1 MKAHLIL
8 GIGLSLALAA
18 CGDKEVEYDASGIFE
33 TTEIIVSAQTA
44 GELTALTAEE
54 GRTVEAG
61 EKLGCV
67 DTVQLA
73 LKKRQLS
80 ASLTATDSKRLDRK
94 RQVAALRQQI
104 DNLQREK
111 ARFSELL
118 KADAATEKQVDELDY
133 QIAILQRQQEATEE
147 QINSSN
153 SSLDGQSSGIEAQLA
168 QVEDQIR
175 KSVAASPIKGT
186 ILAKY
191 AEPGEYVVPGKP
203 LFKVADISRMK
214 LRAYLTADQLT
225 TLKIGQKV
233 TVYADQG
240 KTDRKAYEGTV
251 VWIADEAEFTP
262 KTIQTREE
270 RANLVY
276 AVKIAVSNDGLIK
289 RGMYGDVK
297 F

>member
-8 GIGLSLALAA
+8 GFGFSLALAA

-61 EKLGCV
+61 ERLGCV

-133 QIAILQRQQEATEE
+133 QIAILQRQLEATEE

>member
-8 GIGLSLALAA
+8 GIGLFLALAA

-133 QIAILQRQQEATEE
+133 QIAILQRQLEATEE

>member
-118 KADAATEKQVDELDY
+118 KADAATEKQVDELGY
-133 QIAILQRQQEATEE
+133 QIAILQRQLEATEE

-153 SSLDGQSSGIEAQLA
+153 SSLDGQGSGIEAQLA

>member
-54 GRTVEAG
+54 GRTVEAS

-133 QIAILQRQQEATEE
+133 QIAILQRQLEATEE

-175 KSVAASPIKGT
+175 KSVTASPIKGT

>member
-8 GIGLSLALAA
+8 GIGFSLALAA

-61 EKLGCV
+61 ERLGCV

>member
-8 GIGLSLALAA
+8 GFGFSLALAA

-133 QIAILQRQQEATEE
+133 QIAILQRQLEATEE

-175 KSVAASPIKGT
+175 KSVAASPIKGI

>member
-133 QIAILQRQQEATEE
+133 QIAILQRQLEATEE

-276 AVKIAVSNDGLIK
+276 TVKIAVSNDGLIK

>member
-8 GIGLSLALAA
+8 GFGLSLALAA

-61 EKLGCV
+61 ERLGCV

-118 KADAATEKQVDELDY
+118 KADAATEKQVDELEY
-133 QIAILQRQQEATEE
+133 QIAILQRQLEATEE

>member
-61 EKLGCV
+61 ERLGCV

-133 QIAILQRQQEATEE
+133 QIAILLRQLEATEE

>member
-8 GIGLSLALAA
+8 GFGLSLALAA

-133 QIAILQRQQEATEE
+133 QSAILQRQLEATEE

-240 KTDRKAYEGTV
+240 KTDRKAYEGIV

>member
-8 GIGLSLALAA
+8 GFGLSLALAA

-61 EKLGCV
+61 ERLGCV

-153 SSLDGQSSGIEAQLA
+153 SSLDGQSSGIEAQPA

-233 TVYADQG
+233 TIYADQG

>member
-133 QIAILQRQQEATEE
+133 QIAILQRQLEATEE

-175 KSVAASPIKGT
+175 KSVTASPIKGT

>member
-44 GELTALTAEE
+44 GELTALTVEE

-133 QIAILQRQQEATEE
+133 QIAILQRQLEATEE

>member
-8 GIGLSLALAA
+8 GFGLSLALAA

-133 QIAILQRQQEATEE
+133 QIAILQRQLEATEE

-240 KTDRKAYEGTV
+240 KTDRKTYEGTV

>member
-133 QIAILQRQQEATEE
+133 QIAILQRQLEATEE

-225 TLKIGQKV
+225 ALKIGQKV

>member
-1 MKAHLIL
+1 MKAHFIL

-133 QIAILQRQQEATEE
+133 QIAILQRQLEATEE

-175 KSVAASPIKGT
+175 KSVAASPIKGI

-203 LFKVADISRMK
+203 LFKMADISRMK

>member
-8 GIGLSLALAA
+8 GIGFSLALAA

-133 QIAILQRQQEATEE
+133 QIAILQRQLEATEE

-240 KTDRKAYEGTV
+240 KTDRKAYEGIV

>member
-8 GIGLSLALAA
+8 GFGLSLALAA

-133 QIAILQRQQEATEE
+133 QIAILQRQLEATEE

>member
-8 GIGLSLALAA
+8 GFGFSLALAA

-61 EKLGCV
+61 ERLGCV

-133 QIAILQRQQEATEE
+133 QIAILQRQLEATEE

-240 KTDRKAYEGTV
+240 KTDRKAYEGTI

>member
-8 GIGLSLALAA
+8 GFGLSLALAA
-18 CGDKEVEYDASGIFE
+18 CGDTEVEYDASGIFE

-61 EKLGCV
+61 ERLGCV

-80 ASLTATDSKRLDRK
+80 ASLAATDSKRLDRK

-133 QIAILQRQQEATEE
+133 QIAILQRQLEATEE

-240 KTDRKAYEGTV
+240 KTDRKAYEGIV

>member
-133 QIAILQRQQEATEE
+133 QIAILQRQLEATEE

>member
-8 GIGLSLALAA
+8 GIGFSLALAA

-118 KADAATEKQVDELDY
+118 KADAATEKQVDELNY
-133 QIAILQRQQEATEE
+133 QIAILQRQLEATEE

-225 TLKIGQKV
+225 TLKIEQKV

>member
-8 GIGLSLALAA
+8 GFGLSLALAA

-133 QIAILQRQQEATEE
+133 QIAILQRQLEATEE

-175 KSVAASPIKGT
+175 KSVAASPIKGI

>member
-133 QIAILQRQQEATEE
+133 QIAILQRQLEATEE

-153 SSLDGQSSGIEAQLA
+153 SSLDGQSLGIEAQLA

>member
-80 ASLTATDSKRLDRK
+80 ASLAATDSKRLDRK

-133 QIAILQRQQEATEE
+133 QIAILQRQLEATEE

>member
-133 QIAILQRQQEATEE
+133 QSAILQRQLEATEE

-240 KTDRKAYEGTV
+240 KTDRKAYEGIV

>member
-8 GIGLSLALAA
+8 GIGFSLALAA

-133 QIAILQRQQEATEE
+133 QIAILQRQLEATEE

>member
-8 GIGLSLALAA
+8 GFGFSLALAA

-44 GELTALTAEE
+44 GELTAQTAEE

-133 QIAILQRQQEATEE
+133 QIAILQRQLEATEE

>member
-8 GIGLSLALAA
+8 GIGFSLALAA

-118 KADAATEKQVDELDY
+118 KADAATEKQVDELGY
-133 QIAILQRQQEATEE
+133 QIAILQRQLEATEE

>member
-54 GRTVEAG
+54 GRTVEAS

-133 QIAILQRQQEATEE
+133 QIAILQRQLEATEE

-175 KSVAASPIKGT
+175 KSVTASPIKGT
-186 ILAKY
+186 ILTKY

>member
-8 GIGLSLALAA
+8 GIGFSLALAA

-33 TTEIIVSAQTA
+33 TTEIIVSAQTT

-61 EKLGCV
+61 ERLGCV

-133 QIAILQRQQEATEE
+133 QIAILQRQLEATEE

-240 KTDRKAYEGTV
+240 KTDRKAYEGIV

>member
-133 QIAILQRQQEATEE
+133 QIAILQRQLEATEE

-289 RGMYGDVK
+289 RGMYGDVN

>member
-133 QIAILQRQQEATEE
+133 QIAILQRQLEATEE

-186 ILAKY
+186 ILTKY

>member
-8 GIGLSLALAA
+8 GIGFSLALAA

-111 ARFSELL
+111 VRFSELL

-133 QIAILQRQQEATEE
+133 QIAILQRQLEATEE

>member
-8 GIGLSLALAA
+8 GFGLSLALAA

-61 EKLGCV
+61 ERLGCV

-233 TVYADQG
+233 TIYADQG

>member
-8 GIGLSLALAA
+8 GFGLSLALAA

-133 QIAILQRQQEATEE
+133 QIAILQRQLEATEE

-225 TLKIGQKV
+225 ALKIGQKV

>member
-8 GIGLSLALAA
+8 GFGLSLALAA

-133 QIAILQRQQEATEE
+133 QIAILLRQLEATEE

>member
-8 GIGLSLALAA
+8 GFGLSLALAA

-61 EKLGCV
+61 ERLGCV

-133 QIAILQRQQEATEE
+133 QIAILQRQLEATEE

>member
-8 GIGLSLALAA
+8 GFGLSLALAA

-133 QIAILQRQQEATEE
+133 QSAILQRQLEATEE